1 MKILFSLTFSF
12 PQKKVK
18 TFFFYCP
25 NTVYPMTF
33 LSWVFFFFLWL
44 FFWSL
49 DLLSSWKKNDDAH
62 NPNNNNNEN
71 LLLHQLPVSD
81 MLKVLLFYDGIS
93 PITTW
98 LVWRKT
104 PDKGWLVFIWSW
116 HENFNESFSLFSFS
130 ALNLSTDLHMF
141 CFLSFL
147 MFVTS

>member
-18 TFFFYCP
+18 TFFFTALTQC
-25 NTVYPMTF
+25 T
-33 LSWVFFFFLWL
+33 LWL
-44 FFWSL
+44 FFHEFFFFSYDFFSGHWIFCPL
-49 DLLSSWKKNDDAH
+49 GKKNDDAH
-62 NPNNNNNEN
+62 NPNNNNEN